1 MDQIRDVSFKYKN
14 KAHTYNNL
22 NDTSYI
28 KKYFPEVYE
37 KTLAV
42 NKLKTT
48 KIDNPFKPGTKIN
61 VRHLVKKVQVE
72 GYKWSPRFPTLDI
85 L

>member
-1 MDQIRDVSFKYKN
+1 MFLLNIKIKLILIIILMILHILKKN
-14 KAHTYNNL
+14 
-22 NDTSYI
+22 
-28 KKYFPEVYE
+28 FPEVYE

-61 VRHLVKKVQVE
+61 VRDLVKKF
-72 GYKWSPRFPTLDI
+72 K
-85 L
+85 